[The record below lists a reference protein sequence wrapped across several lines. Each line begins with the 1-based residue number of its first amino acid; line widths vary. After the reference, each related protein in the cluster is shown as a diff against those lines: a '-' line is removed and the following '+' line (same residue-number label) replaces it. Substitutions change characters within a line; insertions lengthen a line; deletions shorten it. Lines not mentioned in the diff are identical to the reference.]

1 MAAQTTFM
9 VILKTMVM
17 IAAVAG
23 WIYLHWRTRLWHE
36 ERTKRKIHVQTLFR
50 GENDRHLNE

>member
-1 MAAQTTFM
+1 M
-9 VILKTMVM
+9 VILKTIVM

-23 WIYLHWRTRLWHE
+23 WIYLQWRTRLWHE

-50 GENDRHLNE
+50 GENDRHMNK

>member
-1 MAAQTTFM
+1 MAAPTTFL
-9 VILKTMVM
+9 VTLKTIIM

-23 WIYLHWRTRLWHE
+23 WTYLHGRTRPWHE
-36 ERTKRKIHVQTLFR
+36 EKTKRKIHVQTLFR